1 MDTNAQTND
10 KQAQSPVRGGVVAYL
25 QVDGAMKAAEYYKKA
40 LGAEIESFH
49 PVDDQGRTMHIHLY
63 INGSSVMLCDP
74 YPDYGHPLE
83 KPQAFTMML
92 PVDDIDFWWKRA
104 VDAGMTVE
112 TELQVMF
119 WGDRYGQV
127 RDPFGVAWA
136 MNAPVKG

>member
-1 MDTNAQTND
+1 
-10 KQAQSPVRGGVVAYL
+10 
-25 QVDGAMKAAEYYKKA
+25 
-40 LGAEIESFH
+40 
-49 PVDDQGRTMHIHLY
+49 MHVHLY
-63 INGSSVMLCDP
+63 INGSSVMLGDP